1 VGVAAGRKTI
11 KILRTIK
18 KSVAKL
24 RLPMA
29 GWLLVLA
36 LASPAGAAS
45 PFADGLEQAAQNYE
59 RDPRQSLQALR
70 QAIAAL
76 WSRLPLGVEQWRFLQ
91 DVPTPGGSYQVRED
105 KPFAAEEPVI
115 LYLEPIGFTV
125 REEEG
130 LYNYHLAIDFNM
142 VDAWGHVVGG
152 RRQFSALQG
161 PALTFP
167 DHLSL
172 VISYSLL
179 GLTPGEYRIET
190 TLRDMLKQR
199 AYTLTTPLRLAAP

>member
-1 VGVAAGRKTI
+1 VGVAAERKAI
-11 KILRTIK
+11 KILKIIK
-18 KSVAKL
+18 TRVQKL
-24 RLPMA
+24 RRPMA
-29 GWLLVLA
+29 GLLLLLA
-36 LASPAGAAS
+36 LAIPADAAA
-45 PFADGLEQAAQNYE
+45 FAVSLEQAAQNYE
-59 RDPRQSLQALR
+59 QNPQQSLQALR

-76 WSRLPLGVEQWRFLQ
+76 WPRLPLGVGQWRFLQ
-91 DVPTPGGSYQVRED
+91 DVPTPEGSYQVRED
-105 KPFAAEEPVI
+105 KPFAAGEPVI

-125 REEEG
+125 REEDG
-130 LYNYHLAIDFNM
+130 LYNYHLVIDFNM

-167 DHLSL
+167 DHLYV

-190 TLRDMLKQR
+190 TLRDMLKQQR